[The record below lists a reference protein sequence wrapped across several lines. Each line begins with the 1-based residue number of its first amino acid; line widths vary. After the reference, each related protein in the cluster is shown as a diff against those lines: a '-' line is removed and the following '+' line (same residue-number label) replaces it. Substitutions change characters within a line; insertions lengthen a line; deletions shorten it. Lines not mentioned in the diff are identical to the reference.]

1 MLLNLPKQRKE
12 MIKEM
17 MEEAME
23 LVETN
28 QKSISGVRFT
38 RAGSAYEKYVTE
50 NSAELIATS
59 KQ

>member
-28 QKSISGVRFT
+28 QKSISGVRFEILKKNFSEIYKS
-38 RAGSAYEKYVTE
+38 RSE
-50 NSAELIATS
+50 I
-59 KQ
+59 